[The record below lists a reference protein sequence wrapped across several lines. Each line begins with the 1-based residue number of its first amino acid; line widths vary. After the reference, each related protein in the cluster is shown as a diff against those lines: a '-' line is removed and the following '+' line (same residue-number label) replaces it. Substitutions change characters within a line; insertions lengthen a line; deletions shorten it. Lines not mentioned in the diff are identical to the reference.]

1 MKLPKK
7 LSIIFQFG
15 HVFAFL
21 QEFKEGWEKYE
32 YRWKV
37 DPGDKVVWPLK
48 DTPIWEGEKDKNV
61 FLWREQGI
69 GDDIIFLGLVPEA
82 YESSGKSMAVSN

>member
-1 MKLPKK
+1 MTNLAYAFKRKGDYNSSVRYYQEALKLPKTF
-7 LSIIFQFG
+7 SIIFQFR

-37 DPGDKVVWPLK
+37 DPGDKVVWPLNNSYV
-48 DTPIWEGEKDKNV
+48 G
-61 FLWREQGI
+61 R
-69 GDDIIFLGLVPEA
+69 
-82 YESSGKSMAVSN
+82 